1 MGERAFEIKLH
12 SKVLAHLFYS
22 FVILAYLEDDQYKY
36 FSLTNYDSSTSVS
49 IAHHE
54 RGERGEKGDPGSVTF
69 LSLFP
74 SLFLFLFF
82 HT

>member
-1 MGERAFEIKLH
+1 MTAWRVDFVGERAFEIKLH

-36 FSLTNYDSSTSVS
+36 FSLTNYDSSVS

-54 RGERGEKGDPGSVTF
+54 KGEKTKWE
-69 LSLFP
+69 
-74 SLFLFLFF
+74 
-82 HT
+82 T